1 VTVYTPTIAA
11 TDVTGAHHSVSFNWT
26 INAAMTGAVKG
37 DHGKCLDDFGGGT
50 ANGNKVDIWTCNGTG
65 SQTWT
70 FSGGHLMV
78 LGKCLN
84 DAAHTGA
91 GTKLVIWGCNTQ
103 LSQLWTHRSNGE
115 YVLQL
120 NGLCLTD
127 PNGSSV
133 NGTQVQM
140 RACQNFADQHWTLPG
155 K

>member
-1 VTVYTPTIAA
+1 MF
-11 TDVTGAHHSVSFNWT
+11 GACPQCFMAMSLPRAFA
-26 INAAMTGAVKG
+26 AAMTGAV
-37 DHGKCLDDFGGGT
+37 
-50 ANGNKVDIWTCNGTG
+50 
-65 SQTWT
+65 
-70 FSGGHLMV
+70 
-78 LGKCLN
+78 
-84 DAAHTGA
+84 
-91 GTKLVIWGCNTQ
+91 KLVIWGCNTH

-133 NGTQVQM
+133 NGTQVQI